1 MPNADYAKVIL
12 GEGHPLTFAQY
23 TERLAELAGA
33 GLDVGVVQVGVHE
46 ALVRPHIV
54 HHLMQCH
61 PGLTMQE
68 LLVDRAGAD
77 RAETVPEED
86 ARALYRQ
93 RIPEDLEIRPPRPV
107 PEAAGGVQWHLHAVN
122 VQPAWDAVGG
132 VDAIDWHDIRV
143 GQVDTGYTLHQAFGH
158 GPGHESWIAAPDCRS
173 FEPFPTGA
181 RPGVDPMPFGALAAG
196 HGTRIGAT
204 ISGAAN
210 LPDGLHYRGIAP
222 RVPHVMVRITDSVVI
237 NTRQAELVQALD
249 YLVDEARVRVI
260 NISLGIFPAIAAKP
274 VRDALAH
281 ARAQGV
287 IVVCAAGNDVDQVV
301 MPAALD
307 STIAVAGTT
316 WQSLPWAGSSFG
328 PEVDFSAPGANIFR
342 ADAKRKGVGKAY
354 EAGGEGTSYSA
365 AITTGAAA
373 LWLLRWKDD
382 IAVRYGTGLERVEA
396 FRKAAIASCRKPPGW
411 QPQPFGAG
419 ILDIGRLCT
428 DEAIGLP

>member
-12 GEGHPLTFAQY
+12 GEDNPLTFARY
-23 TERLAELAGA
+23 TDRLADLAGP

-54 HHLMQCH
+54 RHLMHQH
-61 PGLTMQE
+61 PGLTMEE

-93 RIPEDLEIRPPRPV
+93 RIPEDLELRPPRPV
-107 PEAAGGVQWHLHAVN
+107 PDAAGGLLWHLQAVN

-132 VDAIDWHDIRV
+132 IDAIDWQGIRV
-143 GQVDTGYTLHQAFGH
+143 GQIDTGYTLHQAFGH
-158 GPGHESWIAAPDCRS
+158 GPGRESWIAAADCRT
-173 FEPFPTGA
+173 FEPFPAGA

-204 ISGAAN
+204 ISGAAD
-210 LPDGLHYRGIAP
+210 LADGLPYRGIAA
-222 RVPHVMVRITDSVVI
+222 RVPHVVVRITDSVVI
-237 NTRQAELVQALD
+237 NTRQDELVQALH
-249 YLVDEARVRVI
+249 YLVDEAQVRVI
-260 NISLGIFPAIAAKP
+260 NISLGIFPPLVDKS

-328 PEVDFSAPGANIFR
+328 PEVDFSAPAANIFR
-342 ADAKRKGVGKAY
+342 ADAKRKGVGKSY
-354 EAGGEGTSYSA
+354 EAGGEGTSYAA

-382 IAVRYGTGLERVEA
+382 IAARYGAGAQRVEA
-396 FRKAAIASCRKPPGW
+396 FRAAAIASCRKPPGW

-428 DEAIGLP
+428 DEAVGLP